1 MVNKN
6 ISSKKPAAATAE
18 KSAKQT
24 AGFAVD
30 KQNYKYIAL
39 GFGVIVLGFLLMLG
53 GGSDN
58 PDTFDGSKLF
68 SFTRITL
75 APIVVIAGFAL
86 EIYAIMRKP
95 KTTENK

>member
-1 MVNKN
+1 MAQK
-6 ISSKKPAAATAE
+6 IGTTKKTTATATTD

-24 AGFAVD
+24 AEFAID
-30 KQNYKYIAL
+30 RQNYKYMAI

-58 PDTFDGSKLF
+58 PDVFDGAKLF

-75 APIVVIAGFAL
+75 APIVVIAGFAI
-86 EIYAIMRKP
+86 EVYAIMRKP
-95 KTTENK
+95 KTTEK